1 MMQKYLYFYLS
12 CGILLLIPPTLHA
25 EQADTEKL
33 QLSLSQA
40 IEQALENN
48 LNLRLKQDDVK
59 LAEGD
64 AQKAQAR
71 FDTFLSAEASAAS
84 KEMTP
89 LFQRGAKEEDSSK
102 FNGKIQKRFTTGTE
116 IDLGIQNGRFKND
129 TEGILFDPAYSSTL
143 SLSVSQPLLKGW
155 GTDIQMAEI
164 QAAEKQ
170 LQAFTYL
177 VDSQA
182 ADLAALVKKAYWNLV
197 FAWQDIKVQKLSL
210 TLANT
215 LLEETGEK
223 INAGKLAPVEIYQ
236 PQSEVARREETLIA
250 SERAIGVA
258 DDELKLL
265 LNSRDW
271 LATFDPTEKPDTTP
285 VQLDQAVILSNALTN
300 RPDVKAADL
309 QVDAA
314 KISTR
319 LAEDN
324 IRPSLAL
331 VGMVGYGGT
340 DDAYNEAL
348 EAAFD
353 NTDTEWQIGLNF
365 SIPLANDAAKGTLT
379 RAMAAHNKA
388 ITNARLLRLR
398 VKKAVRT
405 TVRDVHLAIKAMEAT
420 RKTSLATLKRLEAE
434 QAKFEAGR
442 STTLDV
448 LIAQDAYSQAL
459 SQENR
464 TNIVYVQSL
473 AEIDRIQ
480 GLITISSTH

>member
-1 MMQKYLYFYLS
+1 MRKYFYLIF
-12 CGILLLIPPTLHA
+12 GILLLSPLNSNA
-25 EQADTEKL
+25 EQTDTVKL
-33 QLSLSQA
+33 QISLSQA
-40 IEQALENN
+40 VEQALENN
-48 LNLRLKQDDVK
+48 LNLKLKQEDVT

-64 AQKAQAR
+64 TQKAQAR
-71 FDTFLSAEASAAS
+71 FDTYLSAEAGAS
-84 KEMTP
+84 GKEITP
-89 LFQRGAKEEDSSK
+89 LFQLGAEEENSSQL
-102 FNGKIQKRFTTGTE
+102 NGKIQKRFTTGTE
-116 IDLGIQNGRFKND
+116 IGIGLRNGRFEND
-129 TEGILFDPAYSSTL
+129 AEGMLIDPSYNSTL

-155 GTDIQMAEI
+155 GTDIQTAGI
-164 QAAEKQ
+164 QVADKQ
-170 LQAFTYL
+170 LQASTHL

-182 ADLAALVKKAYWNLV
+182 ADLAALVKRAYWNLV
-197 FAWQDIKVQKLSL
+197 FAWQDIEVQKLSL

-215 LLEETGEK
+215 LLEETKEK
-223 INAGKLAPVEIYQ
+223 INAGKLAKVEIYQ
-236 PQSEVARREETLIA
+236 PQSEVTRREEILIA

-258 DDELKLL
+258 EDELKLL
-265 LNSRDW
+265 LNSNNW
-271 LATFDPTEKPDTTP
+271 LATFQPTEKPDTSP
-285 VQLDQAVILSNALTN
+285 VKLDQELILSNALTN

-314 KISTR
+314 IINTK

-340 DDAYNEAL
+340 DEAYDNAL

-353 NTDTEWQIGLNF
+353 DTETEWQIGLNF
-365 SIPLANDAAKGTLT
+365 SIPFANDAAKGTLT
-379 RAMAAHNKA
+379 QAMATHNKA
-388 ITNARLLRLR
+388 RTNAQLLRLH

-480 GLITISSTH
+480 GLVTISSIP

>member
-1 MMQKYLYFYLS
+1 MQKKLYIFFS
-12 CGILLLIPPTLHA
+12 STILLLCPITLLA
-25 EQADTEKL
+25 EQPEKGKL

-40 IEQALENN
+40 VELSLENN
-48 LNLRLKQDDVK
+48 LNLKLRQEDVAFAK
-59 LAEGD
+59 GD
-64 AQKAQAR
+64 TQKAEAR
-71 FDTFLSAEASAAS
+71 FDTFLSAEASAQS

-89 LFQRGAKEEDSSK
+89 IFQHGSKEERNRQL
-102 FNGKIQKRFTTGTE
+102 NGNIQKRFITGTE
-116 IDLGIQNGRFKND
+116 IDLGIRNGRFEND
-129 TEGILFDPAYSSTL
+129 AEGLLFDPAYNSTL
-143 SLSVSQPLLKGW
+143 SLSISQPLMKGW
-155 GTDIQMAEI
+155 GTNIQTAEI
-164 QAAEKQ
+164 QAAEKR
-170 LQAFTYL
+170 LQASTYL

-197 FAWQDIKVQKLSL
+197 FAWQDIEVQKLSL

-215 LLEETGEK
+215 LLEETEAK
-223 INAGKLAPVEIYQ
+223 IDAGKLAPVEIYQ

-265 LNSRDW
+265 LNSKDW
-271 LATFDPTEKPDTTP
+271 LTVFDPIEKPDIRP
-285 VQLDQAVILSNALTN
+285 VQLNQQVILSNALTN
-300 RPDVKAADL
+300 RPDVKAVDL

-314 KISTR
+314 IIKAR

-331 VGMVGYGGT
+331 IGMVGYGGT
-340 DDAYNEAL
+340 DETYNDAL
-348 EAAFD
+348 DAAFND
-353 NTDTEWQIGLNF
+353 TDTEWQVGLNF
-365 SIPLANDAAKGTLT
+365 SVPLSNDAAKGTLT
-379 RAMAAHNKA
+379 QAIATRNKSKA
-388 ITNARLLRLR
+388 NAELLRLQ

-405 TVRDVHLAIKAMEAT
+405 TVRDVNLAIKAMEAT

-480 GLITISSTH
+480 GLVTISYIR

>member
-1 MMQKYLYFYLS
+1 MQKYLFFYLS
-12 CGILLLIPPTLHA
+12 FGILLISPLTLHA
-25 EQADTEKL
+25 DPANTKKV

-40 IEQALENN
+40 VEQALANN
-48 LNLRLKQDDVK
+48 LNLRLKQDDVQ

-71 FDTFLSAEASAAS
+71 FDTFLSAEVGAAS

-89 LFQRGAKEEDSSK
+89 LFQHGATEEDRSK
-102 FNGKIQKRFTTGTE
+102 LNGKIQKRFTTGTE
-116 IDLGIQNGRFKND
+116 IDLGIRNGRFEND
-129 TEGILFDPAYSSTL
+129 AEGILFDPAYNSTI
-143 SLSVSQPLLKGW
+143 SLSVSHPLLKGW

-164 QAAEKQ
+164 QSAEKQ
-170 LQAFTYL
+170 LQASTHL

-182 ADLAALVKKAYWNLV
+182 ADLAASVKRAYWDLV
-197 FAWQDIKVQKLSL
+197 FAWQDIEVQQLSL

-265 LNSRDW
+265 LNSKDW
-271 LATFDPTEKPDTTP
+271 MATFTPTEKPDTNP
-285 VQLDQAVILSNALTN
+285 VQLDQEVILSNALTN

-309 QVDAA
+309 QVAAA
-314 KISTR
+314 KINTR

-331 VGMVGYGGT
+331 VGLVGYGGT
-340 DDAYNEAL
+340 DEDYNDAL
-348 EAAFD
+348 EAAFA
-353 NTDTEWQIGLNF
+353 NTETEWQIGLNF
-365 SIPLANDAAKGTLT
+365 SVPLANDAAKGTLT
-379 RAMAAHNKA
+379 KAMATHNKA
-388 ITNARLLRLR
+388 ISNAQLLRLQ

-459 SQENR
+459 SRENR

-480 GLITISSTH
+480 GLVTISSTH